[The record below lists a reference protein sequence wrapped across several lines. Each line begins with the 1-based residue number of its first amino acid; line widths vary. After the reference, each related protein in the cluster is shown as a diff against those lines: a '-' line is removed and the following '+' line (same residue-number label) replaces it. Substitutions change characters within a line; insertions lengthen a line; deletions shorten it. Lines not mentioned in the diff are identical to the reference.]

1 MEERER
7 LGKMGYGLHKF
18 VGKVDPNLICS
29 ICVGVLEKPVTTICG
44 HSYCEECLDT
54 WLERPQTHSCP
65 SCRAHVLKVDLI
77 PIHAL
82 RGVVDGLL
90 VRCENNDNGC
100 EMILKLEKLELH
112 LEQCPYTVVECKAC
126 NEDVMRL
133 DLMLHQRNCGVLQAL
148 AAKARVEM
156 NSNTSTDSL
165 YTQIAELKVDLENTK
180 SKLIESEHEVS
191 RVGLQLKRMK
201 LRMQVENEVEELDTD
216 WDPDYS
222 YGYSPSSISL
232 LSSIISK
239 FLLNKPYYI
248 DRNRIFNAI
257 KRCHDY
263 YHSYAS
269 YTQDVHMLLATSF
282 ASNWFTEN
290 QRSNFNCWLTNL
302 ARQRLIR

>member
-1 MEERER
+1 
-7 LGKMGYGLHKF
+7 MGYGLHKF

-44 HSYCEECLDT
+44 HSFCELCLDT
-54 WLERPQTHSCP
+54 WLERPQTRSCP
-65 SCRAHVLKVDLI
+65 SCRAHVLRVDLI

-82 RGVVDGLL
+82 RGVVDGLY
-90 VRCENNDNGC
+90 VRCENNENGC
-100 EMILKLEKLELH
+100 EMVLKLEKLELH
-112 LEQCPYTVVECKAC
+112 VDSCPYTVIECKAC
-126 NEDVMRL
+126 HAEVKRL
-133 DLMLHQRNCGVLQAL
+133 DLIDHQKHCEVLQAL
-148 AAKARVEM
+148 ATKTRGEM
-156 NSNTSTDSL
+156 ETTTDSL
-165 YTQIAELKVDLENTK
+165 YTQIAELKIDLENTK
-180 SKLIESEHEVS
+180 SKLLESENEVT
-191 RVGLQLKRMK
+191 RVGRQLKRMK
-201 LRMQVENEVEELDTD
+201 LRLQLDSEEEFDPD

-222 YGYSPSSISL
+222 YGYSPSSISH
-232 LSSIISK
+232 LSIIISK

-290 QRSNFNCWLTNL
+290 QRGNFNCWLTGL
-302 ARQRLIR
+302 ARQRFLR